1 MQQLPLLNFKQVGSK
16 SRLLPKQFK
25 NYGNISITQVQPMY
39 RLVITSKF
47 KRAFRKF
54 TRRNADLQ
62 ARIEETIA
70 AMENDIFA
78 VNLGTHKLEGK
89 LSGLLSCSCGYD
101 CRVVFSLK
109 TDEESG
115 EQVVLLLDIG
125 THDDVY

>member
-1 MQQLPLLNFKQVGSK
+1 M
-16 SRLLPKQFK
+16 
-25 NYGNISITQVQPMY
+25 QPMC

-54 TRRNADLQ
+54 ARRNADLQ
-62 ARIEETIA
+62 TRIEETIG
-70 AMENDIFA
+70 AMENDIFET
-78 VNLGTHKLEGK
+78 NLGTHKLEGK

-101 CRVVFSLK
+101 CRIVFSLK